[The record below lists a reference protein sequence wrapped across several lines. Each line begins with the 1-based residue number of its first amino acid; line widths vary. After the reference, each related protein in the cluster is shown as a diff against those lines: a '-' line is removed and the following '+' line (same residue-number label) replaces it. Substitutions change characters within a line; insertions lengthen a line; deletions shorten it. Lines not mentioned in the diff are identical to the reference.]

1 MTDLMVI
8 EQQGV
13 RVLTTAQLAE
23 TADEYSPHKLLTL
36 AAFLA
41 ELAAK
46 ADPEKVRLYA
56 EKKRGEKTA

>member
-1 MTDLMVI
+1 MNRTECKVTATEVPGEI
-8 EQQGV
+8 S
-13 RVLTTAQLAE
+13 RVKAA
-23 TADEYSPHKLLTL
+23 AL

-46 ADPEKVRLYA
+46 ADPEKVRQYA

>member
-1 MTDLMVI
+1 MKQTECKVT
-8 EQQGV
+8 V
-13 RVLTTAQLAE
+13 TE
-23 TADEYSPHKLLTL
+23 TRGGYSPGKMSAL

-46 ADPEKVRLYA
+46 ADPEKVRQYA

>member
-1 MTDLMVI
+1 MNREDCKVTV
-8 EQQGV
+8 
-13 RVLTTAQLAE
+13 AE
-23 TADEYSPHKLLTL
+23 TGEPIGTAKAAAL

-46 ADPEKVRLYA
+46 ADPEKVRQYA

>member
-1 MTDLMVI
+1 MNREDCKVTV
-8 EQQGV
+8 
-13 RVLTTAQLAE
+13 AE
-23 TADEYSPHKLLTL
+23 TGEPIGAAKAAAL

-46 ADPEKVRLYA
+46 ADPEKVRQYA